1 MTMALVESR
10 LSQSVRTTAAPR
22 IENMLRMHVS
32 HLEAVWGDLW
42 LDPLHAFAT
51 DAHAGVAATL
61 DLSALEEVLSG
72 VNLEPLLPK
81 CLVPAV
87 RGRQLSF
94 VGGRL
99 CAERCLTQ
107 LGDETAVVGY
117 GSGGEPI
124 WPKAFRGSITHT
136 TKHAHAAVMAKP
148 WCSGIGIDS
157 EHVVESGADIVAMC
171 CTPFERATWF
181 GDAIDPLRATL
192 LFSAKESFYK
202 AVYPVVRRFVD
213 FDEVEVVAWH
223 DHCASLYLRPRESGD
238 LSWVPDS
245 TCVRFSLTGAS
256 PVTVHTAV
264 LLPPI
269 SIKGYQ

>member
-1 MTMALVESR
+1 MTKLIVPQWPVPE
-10 LSQSVRTTAAPR
+10 
-22 IENMLRMHVS
+22 
-32 HLEAVWGDLW
+32 
-42 LDPLHAFAT
+42 
-51 DAHAGVAATL
+51 GVAACSSTRIGGVSLPPYDSLNLGAHCGDNLQHVEENRRRMFAAGGLPSYPVWLEQVHGTAVLTL
-61 DLSALEEVLSG
+61 DG
-72 VNLEPLLPK
+72 
-81 CLVPAV
+81 
-87 RGRQLSF
+87 
-94 VGGRL
+94 
-99 CAERCLTQ
+99 
-107 LGDETAVVGY
+107 
-117 GSGGEPI
+117 
-124 WPKAFRGSITHT
+124 GSITHT
-136 TKHAHAAVMAKP
+136 TKHAHAAVMAKQ

-223 DHCASLYLRPRESGD
+223 DHCASLCLRPRESGD
-238 LSWVPDS
+238 LKWVPDS
-245 TCVRFSLTGAS
+245 TCVRFSLKGAS